1 MVAICQGPGVTVVA
15 EVPAAGPVPTLDD
28 KAQNR
33 KFFIGENTATALDM
47 EGKKVEGS
55 LAEHYVLKKE
65 D

>member
-1 MVAICQGPGVTVVA
+1 
-15 EVPAAGPVPTLDD
+15 
-28 KAQNR
+28 
-33 KFFIGENTATALDM
+33 DM

>member
-1 MVAICQGPGVTVVA
+1 
-15 EVPAAGPVPTLDD
+15 
-28 KAQNR
+28 
-33 KFFIGENTATALDM
+33 M

>member
-1 MVAICQGPGVTVVA
+1 MIKLKTV
-15 EVPAAGPVPTLDD
+15 
-28 KAQNR
+28 NS
-33 KFFIGENTATALDM
+33 FIGENTATALDM

>member
-1 MVAICQGPGVTVVA
+1 MQQSPFDKDNTSVI
-15 EVPAAGPVPTLDD
+15 TLDD

-33 KFFIGENTATALDM
+33 KFFIGENTAIALDM

>member
-1 MVAICQGPGVTVVA
+1 VI
-15 EVPAAGPVPTLDD
+15 TLDD

>member
-1 MVAICQGPGVTVVA
+1 MVSLLSIKTILLLLP
-15 EVPAAGPVPTLDD
+15 LDD
-28 KAQNR
+28 KAQSR